1 MTPRILPKLNL
12 SFYALLAIMALFALG
27 LGLRVLDLTD
37 PPLDFHATRQLHA
50 AVIARGM
57 YYQMFPMADPALRN
71 QANLLWRTQEI
82 FELPIFERLV
92 ALTYLLAGGEHLWF
106 ARLYSTLFWLVGGA
120 ALFALARRMLAAM
133 STIPATQIVAS
144 LDHRAETLNASPA
157 QTFIP
162 TAGALVALAY
172 YLVLPYGVTASRS
185 FQPDPMMVMWILL
198 TAYTI
203 FRWGE
208 NPTWKWTV
216 LSGIFGGIA
225 ILVKVVAVFPVLAAL
240 LAVALASLGLR
251 KTLKDAKVWA
261 MLSLIAFLSAVYYLF
276 TISQQS
282 EGMAAGILPLT
293 VKLLQ
298 NPKFY
303 TGWFSLLGGIVSLPL
318 AVLGLMGIVLLPAK
332 GRALMMGLW
341 VGFGL
346 YGLTFAYPISTHD
359 YYNLPLIPIVALS
372 LAVVGAWMIGK
383 VSQQPPFWKMIFVV
397 TAIFAIGYPA
407 WLARSAL
414 LGSNYRNEIL
424 GWQKMGREL
433 PADGLIIA
441 LSHDYGNRLQYYAW
455 RQTAYWPTVADID
468 LQALHGDKLSD
479 DNFSQYFET
488 KIQGSKYFL
497 ITLIGELDAQ
507 PMLKSILFDHYSLL
521 HEGNDYILFD
531 LSKPINAP

>member
-1 MTPRILPKLNL
+1 MKLRIYPKLNL
-12 SFYALLAIMALFALG
+12 SFNVLLMLIALFTLG

-57 YYQMFPMADPALRN
+57 YYQMLPSANPALRD
-71 QANLLWRTQEI
+71 QAIFLWRAQEV
-82 FELPIFERLV
+82 FEPPIFERLV
-92 ALTYLLAGGEHLWF
+92 ALTYLLAGGEYLWF

-120 ALFALARRMLAAM
+120 ALFALARRMLAPMITVPAAQTIA
-133 STIPATQIVAS
+133 STDP
-144 LDHRAETLNASPA
+144 RAEAFNVSPA
-157 QTFIP
+157 QTLYP
-162 TAGALVALAY
+162 TAGALAALAY

-198 TAYTI
+198 TAYTL

-216 LSGIFGGIA
+216 LSGVFGGLA
-225 ILVKVVAVFPVLAAL
+225 ILTKVVAAFPVLAVL

-251 KTLKDAKVWA
+251 KTLKDAKVWV
-261 MLSLIAFLSAVYYLF
+261 MLSLIAFIPAVYYLF
-276 TISQQS
+276 SIIQAS
-282 EGMAAGILPLT
+282 EGMASGILPLT

-303 TGWFSLLGGIVSLPL
+303 TGWISLMGGIVSMPL
-318 AVLGLMGIVLLPAK
+318 AVIGLMGITLLPAK
-332 GRALMMGLW
+332 GRALMMGFW

-383 VSQQPPFWKMIFVV
+383 VSEQPLFWKIIFVV

-414 LGSNYRNEIL
+414 LGSNYRSEII
-424 GWQKMGREL
+424 GWRKMGAEL
-433 PADGLIIA
+433 PTDGSIIA
-441 LSHDYGNRLQYYAW
+441 LSHDYSNRLQYYGW
-455 RQTAYWPTVADID
+455 RATAYWPTVADID
-468 LQALHGDKLSD
+468 LRALHGDTLSA
-479 DNFSQYFET
+479 DNFRQYFEMKT
-488 KIQGSKYFL
+488 GGFKYFL
-497 ITLIGELDAQ
+497 ITLIGEFNAQ
-507 PMLKSILFDHYSLL
+507 PMLKSMLYDHYTLL
-521 HEGNDYILFD
+521 SEGEGYILFD
-531 LSKPINAP
+531 LSKPIQAP